1 MHKPPL
7 FQLFLSHKSY
17 SVSSF
22 SLWSL
27 LKNPRLK
34 KAVQEKLQGQ
44 LEGCVAVLFMLC
56 IVFLNNFK
64 SKQTFS
70 KSLI

>member
-1 MHKPPL
+1 MHTPPL

-44 LEGCVAVLFMLC
+44 LVGVSQSCLC
-56 IVFLNNFK
+56 YASSFEI
-64 SKQTFS
+64 
-70 KSLI
+70 I